1 MSWLQETGK
10 GEAATSAFGT
20 KIDAYPRSCYITSE
34 EGLLTVWCQA
44 SRGLYWIWIGSSPEF
59 PQISFQYSK
68 KKFKWNC
75 FRFWVTRSITNLDF
89 IPLSSTDCCNLSCC
103 ILMTIEISTDSEFDD
118 DRDLYRFWIINCC
131 KSISNKLR
139 WRSQKQNNV
148 LERLLLLFE
157 FWLWAWLQHSIFF
170 SNDFSQFLQLS
181 KTFLQGRP

>member
-1 MSWLQETGK
+1 MLKITWRMMMSWLLETGN
-10 GEAATSAFGT
+10 GDAATSAFGT
-20 KIDAYPRSCYITSE
+20 KFMHIQGHVTLHLKSE

-89 IPLSSTDCCNLSCC
+89 IPLSSTECCNFSCC

-118 DRDLYRFWIINCC
+118 DRDLYR
-131 KSISNKLR
+131 
-139 WRSQKQNNV
+139 
-148 LERLLLLFE
+148 LL
-157 FWLWAWLQHSIFF
+157 
-170 SNDFSQFLQLS
+170 
-181 KTFLQGRP
+181 